1 VAAHDLTGREGG
13 FPRADE
19 GTRTLD
25 TWLGKWIRASCG
37 VLSAPWNGLFSRY
50 HEWSPLRRALAFSS
64 ANSRLDGEAQV
75 VDARLQVAHTGVEA
89 IHAVRGVVATSRLK
103 VIHSG

>member
-25 TWLGKWIRASCG
+25 TWLGKLINCVGLCG
-37 VLSAPWNGLFSRY
+37 
-50 HEWSPLRRALAFSS
+50 PLRHRHLRDARDRRGARTVTFGGGTKHFPQFSP
-64 ANSRLDGEAQV
+64 DGESIA
-75 VDARLQVAHTGVEA
+75 
-89 IHAVRGVVATSRLK
+89 
-103 VIHSG
+103 